1 MSPITTQPSSCG
13 TTPTGRKTMM
23 SQPHYPALVL
33 NADYA
38 PLQIWP
44 LSTWDFERTLRNV
57 MKERVTVVSEYDT
70 KLRSPS
76 FEYTPPSVVALKD
89 YVKIP
94 SKVPFSRMNIL
105 LRDDFKC
112 QYCGCGLNLR
122 DLTFDH
128 VTPRARGGETS
139 YENIVSACA
148 TCNTKKGSRM
158 DMKPLR
164 TPAYPNARELWKKK
178 PPALEQMHQT
188 WVDCLYW
195 SGVLEQ

>member
-1 MSPITTQPSSCG
+1 MSVPN
-13 TTPTGRKTMM
+13 
-23 SQPHYPALVL
+23 YPALVL

-57 MKERVTVVSEYDT
+57 MKDRVSIVSEYD
-70 KLRSPS
+70 KVLRSPS
-76 FEYTPPSVVALKD
+76 FEYKPPSVVALKS
-89 YVKIP
+89 YIKVP
-94 SKVPFSRMNIL
+94 ANVPFSRMNIL

-112 QYCGCGLNLR
+112 QYCGTELNLR

-128 VTPRARGGETS
+128 VVPRARGGATS
-139 YENIVSACA
+139 YENIVSACG
-148 TCNTKKGSRM
+148 TCNTKKADKTSMQPVRI
-158 DMKPLR
+158 PQ
-164 TPAYPNARELWKKK
+164 TPSSRELWKKK
-178 PPALEQMHQT
+178 PPAIDQMHKT